1 MKNNKSS
8 IYILNKIINVIIK
21 ENLIIA
27 NKNILLAF
35 SSGQDSI
42 CLVLLL
48 LQYSNQFN
56 INIGLTYFNHLWNLS
71 NLYKTS
77 HVLKTSF
84 YIQKIA
90 FFSISTQKIF
100 TEKNSRI
107 WRYSA
112 LLRIS
117 QFYHYDTILTGH
129 TLTDQ
134 IETLLLNLFR
144 GSGKKGVITLFNNHL
159 LINKSTKRIFLSK
172 ANLNV

>member
-1 MKNNKSS
+1 M
-8 IYILNKIINVIIK
+8 
-21 ENLIIA
+21 NLIIT

-35 SSGQDSI
+35 FFFLDSI
-42 CLVLLL
+42 FLMFLL

-56 INIGLTYFNHLWNLS
+56 INFGSIYCNHLWNLN

-77 HVLKTSF
+77 HILKTSF
-84 YIQKIA
+84 YIQRIA
-90 FFSISTQKIF
+90 FFSISTKKIF

-107 WRYSA
+107 WRYSTVF
-112 LLRIS
+112 RIS
-117 QFYHYDTILTGH
+117 QFYHYQIILTGH

-144 GSGKKGVITLFNNHL
+144 GSGKKGAITFFNNHF
-159 LINKSTKRIFLSK
+159 LINQSTKKIFLSK